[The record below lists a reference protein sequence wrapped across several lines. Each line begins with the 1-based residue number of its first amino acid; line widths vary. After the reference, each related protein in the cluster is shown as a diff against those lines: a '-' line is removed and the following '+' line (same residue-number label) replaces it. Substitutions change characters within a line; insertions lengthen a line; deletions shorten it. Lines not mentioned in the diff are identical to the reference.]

1 MKGGKT
7 SRFGKG
13 GLSDKRRARS
23 RSPVPRGPDCDRRR
37 RGASVEE
44 VDDDCDLVMGDTGNP
59 RLVRLASAPA
69 PLSSSAGLP
78 SHPPF
83 SCRSP
88 AAPKSTQPRARRAA
102 QRAVLGWGVL
112 LGFLVLANGR
122 ANRVNSFPP
131 FDSHP
136 LMPRSPFSPPHTCIM
151 KYGGGDLT
159 LCPCLLQPC
168 HCQSP
173 HNQLCYSPC
182 LSSQCY
188 SPCCSCYSC
197 AAGVACCF
205 SCLHCQ
211 PAA

>member
-1 MKGGKT
+1 MWPITPAQPVRGEAAHARHEPAEPRCAQQRHVVCVPVQERGGGTPASMKGGKN

-23 RSPVPRGPDCDRRR
+23 RSTVPRGPDCDRRR

-69 PLSSSAGLP
+69 PLSSSAGPP

-102 QRAVLGWGVL
+102 LRAVLWCG
-112 LGFLVLANGR
+112 GFLG
-122 ANRVNSFPP
+122 
-131 FDSHP
+131 
-136 LMPRSPFSPPHTCIM
+136 
-151 KYGGGDLT
+151 
-159 LCPCLLQPC
+159 
-168 HCQSP
+168 
-173 HNQLCYSPC
+173 
-182 LSSQCY
+182 
-188 SPCCSCYSC
+188 SC
-197 AAGVACCF
+197 AG
-205 SCLHCQ
+205 
-211 PAA
+211 